1 MSDVKLFNKIK
12 LPLVPS
18 KLVQLANQY
27 EQLIVYALFGAMALA
42 LDLAIFKILNANFG
56 VNPYIANTI
65 SIFISMMFSFSLN
78 AHLNFK
84 TKDKLLARFASFAS
98 VTAFGYGV
106 SQVVLWF
113 GINTLELSDDWSKVL
128 TLPFVFVVQYALN
141 KRFTFKATEK

>member
-1 MSDVKLFNKIK
+1 VSDVKLFNKIK